1 MRMKPELQAVTS
13 ARLLTPPP
21 VLIGTAH
28 SLAWLVLGEGPG
40 SMAQGPCQAQ

>member
-13 ARLLTPPP
+13 AQLLTPPSA
-21 VLIGTAH
+21 LLETSH